1 MALPGSPRLFVKLW
15 AKVQPYSGSLATILH
30 ALVLAAVGWYGIQ
43 WREILW
49 PRIWEESGGWAEAS
63 MDWFQRT
70 SYDLPFVFRELLPGS
85 IRAVVA
91 PKRSTDEAVIVYM
104 DEDSYTQ
111 LDQSPSAPWSRALHA
126 RLVRRLTKDGARAVF
141 FDVVFDS
148 ESPDDPAFAAAL
160 AANKNVF
167 LGATFNTNSEKPLTP
182 DEAERYQQVG
192 LASEQLSKPTRVLS
206 KAARGWGLLVFRPV
220 DSDYGVRRLYPG
232 KLRQEGLDPW
242 PVATWQMAQAL
253 GAQLPKDNKARFS
266 RRWVNYYGPGGT
278 VDSVSYYRPLMP
290 DGGVPDGFF
299 KDKVVFVGGRS
310 QLGTGARKLLD
321 EFSTPWSHFR
331 DRAFTPGTE
340 IHANIF
346 LNLLHHEWLERLP
359 FSTEEWFVLL
369 FGLALGALRWLQP
382 WRVIGLGVFGAIAIV
397 VVACLMQ
404 WHARLWWN
412 WTVPVFVQLP
422 LGVFLAVA
430 SRYYLEER
438 RKRKLR
444 SAFGFYLSPD
454 LASEIAERDFVLA
467 PGGEKVLATMIFTDL
482 EGFTT
487 LSEKL
492 GDSARLG
499 EELTRYFTRTTDE
512 ILAEKGTVIKF
523 IGDAVFAAW
532 GAPLPQADQA
542 ERAVRAA
549 WKLAQVSEMD
559 VSVPHADG
567 TTGTVHVRTRI
578 GIHTGEALAGNLGS
592 ARRFDYTLI
601 GDAVNFAARLEGA
614 NKYTGTTILLS
625 DDTAGRLGGKFLLR
639 RLGAFKVKG
648 KAKSVVIHELLGD
661 NPAIRP
667 PWLDWFEAALAA
679 WTSGDLAAARVKFE
693 AVKTARGGTD
703 GPSQFY
709 LDRIDGLA
717 VAAGWTG
724 EVELEGK

>member
-1 MALPGSPRLFVKLW
+1 MPSPRLPRVILQLW
-15 AKVQPYSGSLATILH
+15 TWLEPYSSWMATIVH
-30 ALVLAAVGWYGIQ
+30 ALLLAALGWYGIQ

-49 PRIWEESGGWAEAS
+49 PRLWEESGGWSEAS
-63 MDWFQRT
+63 MDWFQRA
-70 SYDLPFVFRELLPGS
+70 SYDLPFVFREMLPGS
-85 IRAVVA
+85 VRNLAAPNRA
-91 PKRSTDEAVIVYM
+91 TDEVVIVYM

-111 LDQSPSAPWSRALHA
+111 LGQSPNSPWSRGLHA
-126 RLVRRLTKDGARAVF
+126 RLVRQLTKDGARSVF

-148 ESPDDPAFAAAL
+148 ESPEDPAFAAAL
-160 AANKNVF
+160 AENKNVF

-192 LASEQLSKPTRVLS
+192 LASEQLSRPARSLA
-206 KAARGWGLLVFRPV
+206 KAAHGWGLLVFRPV

-253 GAQLPKDNKARFS
+253 GARLPTENKSRFAH
-266 RRWVNYYGPGGT
+266 RWINYYGPGGT
-278 VDSVSYYRPLMP
+278 VESVSYYRPLLP
-290 DGGVPDGFF
+290 DGGVPAGFF

-310 QLGTGARKLLD
+310 QLGNGAKKLLD
-321 EFSTPWSHFR
+321 EFSTPWARFH

-359 FSTEEWFVLL
+359 FSTEQWFVIL
-369 FGLALGALRWLQP
+369 FGVALGALRWMQP
-382 WRVIGLGVFGAIAIV
+382 WRVIVLSVFAAGAV
-397 VVACLMQ
+397 VVVSCLVQ
-404 WHARLWWN
+404 WHAHLWWN
-412 WTVPVFVQLP
+412 WAVPVFVQLP
-422 LGVFLAVA
+422 LGVVLAVA

-454 LASEIAERDFVLA
+454 LASEIAERNFVLA
-467 PGGEKVLATMIFTDL
+467 PGGEKVTATMVFTDL

-499 EELTRYFTRTTDE
+499 EELTAYFTRTTDE

-559 VSVPHADG
+559 VIVQQPDG
-567 TTGTVHVRTRI
+567 TTATVHVRTRV

-614 NKYTGTTILLS
+614 NKYTGTAILLS
-625 DDTAGRLGGKFLLR
+625 DDTAQRLGGKFLLR

-648 KAKSVVIHELLGD
+648 KAKAVVIHELLGD
-661 NPAIRP
+661 NPAARSG
-667 PWLDWFEAALAA
+667 WLDAFEAALAA
-679 WTSGDLAAARVKFE
+679 WTSGDLAAARAGFEKVK
-693 AVKTARGGTD
+693 AGRNGID

-709 LDRIDGLA
+709 LDRIDGVL
-717 VAAGWTG
+717 VAPGWNG